1 MNQIG
6 LTWEQGTNSGGS
18 EVIDYRILYKIE
30 SGDYSLLT
38 TGLTVQYYTAQNLA
52 AGTTYTFKVQS
63 RNIESYSDFSEEVS
77 ILAAQPPTT
86 PDAPTTTWYN
96 DQVLITWDESAANG
110 AAITSYTITI

>member
-38 TGLTVQYYTAQNLA
+38 TGLTV
-52 AGTTYTFKVQS
+52 
-63 RNIESYSDFSEEVS
+63 
-77 ILAAQPPTT
+77 
-86 PDAPTTTWYN
+86 
-96 DQVLITWDESAANG
+96 
-110 AAITSYTITI
+110 